1 MASTLADNIT
11 GVAKQ
16 LGESNKENVDP
27 CGATRAPTAL
37 RGNVVNRRPLAE
49 LYSCVSV
56 KKSPNAGRINSD
68 GTENVRKLSV
78 KTVMDKSIAH
88 KFSETTTTKSELNT
102 QPQQRTARSKNRRPV
117 FKSLRNY
124 R

>member
-27 CGATRAPTAL
+27 CSAARAPNAS
-37 RGNVVNRRPLAE
+37 RGNGVNRRPLAE
-49 LYSCVSV
+49 LYSGVSV
-56 KKSPNAGRINSD
+56 KKSSNTGRVNSD
-68 GTENVRKLSV
+68 GSENVSKLAV

-88 KFSETTTTKSELNT
+88 KFSEATTTKSEQNT
-102 QPQQRTARSKNRRPV
+102 QPRQRTARSRNRRPV